1 MGMIRKK
8 SVTSPIKKALSEATR
23 AISGANDLKIKFES
37 ESASIGESQVQLSR
51 ISSKISQ
58 NEMALARGEADSVAM
73 HLRYH
78 NKEIAKKYSPVGDV
92 ALSLFNEMEKARCE
106 AVGALTYPGASKN
119 IDLKIDT
126 ESKKLIQNSSN
137 PNLILIDVLPEK
149 KMIDISQIRKVI
161 ENLNKSSFNSKP
173 RFILIDNI
181 EFLNINSINAML
193 KVLEEPNINIF
204 FLLIN
209 NNKRIQPTLK
219 SRCLNYKLYLTHNQ
233 SVDISNK
240 IIASDALNLIN
251 DELLDY
257 YSTPGKIYSLYKF
270 SKENNIEL
278 DKLTLRDPFCV
289 GVPTQI
295 NIISEELTAFF
306 KSVVKINLFAKEFFL
321 INSFKPGS

>member
-1 MGMIRKK
+1 MTPKNQINLYGHEDIFHEL
-8 SVTSPIKKALSEATR
+8 VELH
-23 AISGANDLKIKFES
+23 NDNKLP
-37 ESASIGESQVQLSR
+37 
-51 ISSKISQ
+51 SKILLSGQ
-58 NEMALARGEADSVAM
+58 KGIGKCTFAY
-73 HLRYH
+73 HLI
-78 NKEIAKKYSPVGDV
+78 NSI
-92 ALSLFNEMEKARCE
+92 L
-106 AVGALTYPGASKN
+106 SKN
-119 IDLKIDT
+119 EEHQYDFKNKKINEDNK
-126 ESKKLIQNSSN
+126 SYKLIQNSSN
-137 PNLILIDVLPEK
+137 PNFILIDVLPEK

-278 DKLTLRDPFCV
+278 DKLTLKDFLFL
-289 GVPTQI
+289 
-295 NIISEELTAFF
+295 IIDKSYYNKDSVMNYMIYDFIELFLRKKISF
-306 KSVVKINLFAKEFFL
+306 KNSEFFTYFL
-321 INSFKPGS
+321 RRIDNTKKFNLDQESLFIEFKMKILNV